1 MNKVLT
7 IEQLKK
13 MSQEEIIEAYK
24 NGYRLE
30 EKIEK
35 VGCKEC
41 ENTVLE
47 LGTVSC
53 PSSLP
58 KGIAKTVTLSLTTA
72 GTPPYTYKF
81 YADGVLKH
89 TSPSISDTTHS
100 FSYTF
105 DETAGSHTYKGEVT
119 DSCPTGAKSD
129 SSQCTITIT
138 VCPVPVLNMTIPS

>member
-7 IEQLKK
+7 IEKIKK
-13 MSQEEIIEAYK
+13 MSQEEIIEAYR

-35 VGCKEC
+35 VEC
-41 ENTVLE
+41 TECNTTQQ

-53 PSSLP
+53 PSSIP
-58 KGIAKTVTLSLTTA
+58 KGTAKTVILSLTTA

-81 YADGVLKH
+81 YADGALKY
-89 TSPSISDTTHS
+89 TSPSTSDTTHS

-105 DETAGSHTYKGEVT
+105 DETAGSHTYKGEAT
-119 DSCPTGAKSD
+119 DNCPTGVKSD